1 MVMLGFLSWLRRS
14 SDYELE
20 VPQFLRRFNLYL
32 LPVSTDDIVP
42 GAVVAKGGH
51 RGKGFTYQGH
61 LSELM
66 PRIPDSFWDTEL
78 NKANLVTNT
87 VSHSVNL
94 KNKNSLSLW
103 GIQVGGG
110 LDEADSAKL
119 QIKDIHARTFRG
131 GKGHASILSLQPILA
146 RLSVIQPESF
156 SILLNKYV
164 VMETYY
170 ASEVV
175 LEFDAG
181 AGADLQADV
190 EKAGG
195 IQVNGNAEA
204 RWKNNSMVTVSQ
216 NVEVPFAFSGFRIGK

>member
-1 MVMLGFLSWLRRS
+1 WLRRS

-42 GAVVAKGGH
+42 GTVVAKGGH
-51 RGKGFTYQGH
+51 GGKGFTYQGH

-119 QIKDIHARTFRG
+119 QIKDIHARTFRS

-181 AGADLQADV
+181 AGADLQAEV

-195 IQVNGNAEA
+195 IQV
-204 RWKNNSMVTVSQ
+204 
-216 NVEVPFAFSGFRIGK
+216 